1 MGQSVFKGARV
12 EGDLGRRNEEVESG
26 YGVARANETHS

>member
-1 MGQSVFKGARV
+1 MGQSMFKGARV

-26 YGVARANETHS
+26 YEVA